1 MTRPHPRPSLIL
13 NTVLDMVFRTALV
26 FAAFLLFAG
35 HNAPGGGFVAGLVTG
50 VALVLR
56 YVAGGAD
63 EVDRVARVHETTVLG
78 SGLFLAAGT
87 GIAGWFTGGSFLHA
101 SKVEIDLPLLGTL
114 KATSALLFD
123 LGVYLIV
130 VGLTLSLL
138 RSLGAAADQDFQHA
152 LQHPERGDGS

>member
-13 NTVLDMVFRTALV
+13 DTVLDMVFRTALV
-26 FAAFLLFAG
+26 FSTFLLFAG

-63 EVDRVARVHETTVLG
+63 EVDRVARAHETTLLG
-78 SGLFLAAGT
+78 SGLLLAAGT

-101 SKVEIDLPLLGTL
+101 SKVEIDLPVLGAL

-138 RSLGAAADQDFQHA
+138 RSLGAAADEDFQHA